1 MKKIGIALLAHV
13 CLCLIFVQLVSVRSI
28 ENLKTESINS
38 GGASIEYSSATVT
51 YDIPLWIYIF
61 CIGGILM
68 ISGIAFIRYQNEKK
82 KN

>member
-1 MKKIGIALLAHV
+1 MKKIGIALLAHL
-13 CLCLIFVQLVSVRSI
+13 CLCVICVQFASVRSI
-28 ENLKTESINS
+28 GNLQTESINS

-51 YDIPLWIYIF
+51 YDIPLWIYILF
-61 CIGGILM
+61 IGGILL